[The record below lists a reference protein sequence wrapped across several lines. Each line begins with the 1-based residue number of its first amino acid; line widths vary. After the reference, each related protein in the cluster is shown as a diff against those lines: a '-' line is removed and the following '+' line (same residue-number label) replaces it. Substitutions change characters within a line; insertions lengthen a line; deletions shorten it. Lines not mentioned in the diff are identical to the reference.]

1 MTVISVLFLFYSCQD
16 DEITNSESL
25 ASSKKIN
32 LWRFP
37 AEQVFRNKPN
47 VKSKIDR
54 LKKENLQARLTSSV
68 YDFSIEEN
76 EVQVIFGENY
86 TQYTFEV
93 SRNNTNNDILENY
106 ICKVFNDGTIN
117 QFLVTYPKSIDSQGN
132 IHFDATNSSINLI
145 DDQDLIVSQRTNR
158 TGFPSGCVPELI
170 NESWDYV
177 CENIPCTGYGH
188 TVGQD
193 CDCGVTTDCEVA
205 HTECSWVQTM
215 VYGCGGG
222 GGTGDDSSND
232 GSDLPQGGNSS
243 TENDNTEDE
252 ITTVPFDDTR
262 ARAKECEK
270 IKNFLDNN
278 SNFKN
283 ELLSLNQDLN
293 NNYEVS
299 ISKFETITTIVRDQ
313 GLPNEPEVRIL
324 RTPSKDYEAFAHTH
338 YEDPITPNGDT
349 YSVFSTDDLEVIA
362 EIINGGYAVDDF
374 VIFLSTGKGTYY
386 AMTINDKNKFLSF
399 FYTFLNPSLPS
410 TSDYNVLRNYLDKQ
424 KKYKGLKEKYFT
436 NENEDPLI
444 TKENSSNNVVLSHFL
459 NYLKEADMGVN
470 MFKSNS
476 NFDTFDKVSYD
487 NSSIDNIKIQPCN
500 N

>member
-1 MTVISVLFLFYSCQD
+1 MRKIISYITIITVLLLLYSCQD
-16 DEITNSESL
+16 DEITNSENL
-25 ASSKKIN
+25 TSSKKIN

-37 AEQVFRNKPN
+37 AEQIFKNKPN
-47 VKSKIDR
+47 VKSKIDK

-117 QFLVTYPKSIDSQGN
+117 QFLVTYPKLIDSQGN

-232 GSDLPQGGNSS
+232 DSGLPQGGNSS
-243 TENDNTEDE
+243 SGNDNTVDE
-252 ITTVPFDDTR
+252 IIAVPFQN
-262 ARAKECEK
+262 KNH
-270 IKNFLDNN
+270 IKNCEELAIDSQNQVFKDRMQSLEDNIDGTIEKSFGLYN
-278 SNFKN
+278 GNYATPAISNPSCSVLFDGDGQNAGSIPYHISLKGTAHN
-283 ELLSLNQDLN
+283 HLKDSIHNHIGTFSPNDLL
-293 NNYEVS
+293 
-299 ISKFETITTIVRDQ
+299 
-313 GLPNEPEVRIL
+313 GLSNI
-324 RTPSKDYEAFAHTH
+324 
-338 YEDPITPNGDT
+338 
-349 YSVFSTDDLEVIA
+349 IA
-362 EIINGGYAVDDF
+362 EQEAQNSPVQIQEFVAYLVSNEGNYAF
-374 VIFLSTGKGTYY
+374 K
-386 AMTINDKNKFLSF
+386 
-399 FYTFLNPSLPS
+399 
-410 TSDYNVLRNYLDKQ
+410 
-424 KKYKGLKEKYFT
+424 
-436 NENEDPLI
+436 
-444 TKENSSNNVVLSHFL
+444 
-459 NYLKEADMGVN
+459 VN
-470 MFKSNS
+470 
-476 NFDTFDKVSYD
+476 NFDKLYNFIFMYTTNTTFKDVVNNFYKD
-487 NSSIDNIKIQPCN
+487 NKIRHGKPKQDQNIGFLKMIQKFDVGIDYYESDENFQNWEKLELNTTGNDIVKTPC
-500 N
+500 